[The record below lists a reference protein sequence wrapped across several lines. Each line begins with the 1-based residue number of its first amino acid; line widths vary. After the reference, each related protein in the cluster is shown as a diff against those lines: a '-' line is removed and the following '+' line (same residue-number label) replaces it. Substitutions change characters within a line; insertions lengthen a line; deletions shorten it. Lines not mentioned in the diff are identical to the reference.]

1 MKAAE
6 LSRRAFLGGLT
17 AATAAGCASVGGGRK
32 REIRFAAIGAWG
44 MGRGTSLGLIKAKA
58 KLVALCD
65 ANKENLAKAAKTWP
79 GLPCYTDYRKM
90 LAEIGDTFEAVHV
103 STPDHTHAYI
113 AIDCMNAGKHVYV
126 QKPLAHT
133 FEECE
138 MMAAAQRRT
147 GVVVQMGNQGHP
159 GVARYEELLSA
170 DLWGEIMEIE
180 AWSDRPGVPEKAWWP
195 QGMKE
200 YMKPAPYDE
209 KMGPEEWNCWVGPA
223 ADRGY
228 NPKYF
233 GLPWRGWCD
242 YGCGAIGDMAVHNA
256 DPAFWIFKLGLPV
269 SVVGDTCGTGPVT
282 VAYPKQSKIVMKFA
296 NGMKLTWY
304 DGGLKPQVTPDMKP
318 GFSFG
323 GNGLLIRGTKATT
336 VGPSHAGAPSVIAA
350 GGHPWNAE
358 SEKIASDVNA
368 FVESVDV
375 ENHYR
380 EFVRACR
387 DEAPEDC
394 GSQLSYAAPLTE
406 ALLIGCISLRYPGQ
420 ELKFDPVAKRFT
432 NNEDANKW
440 LKASARGEWDFNAI
454 RNGRGLFGKLFSRS
468 VFAC

>member
-1 MKAAE
+1 MDG
-6 LSRRAFLGGLT
+6 LSRRGFIGAIG
-17 AATAAGCASVGGGRK
+17 AAAALSGCATGGTRRK
-32 REIRFAAIGAWG
+32 EIRFAAIGAWG
-44 MGRGTSLGLIKAKA
+44 MGRGTSTGLIRAKA

-65 ANKENLAKAAKTWP
+65 ANKENLAKAAKAWP
-79 GLPCYTDYRKM
+79 GLPCYTDYRRM
-90 LAEIGDTFEAVHV
+90 LAEIGDTFDAVHV

-138 MMAAAQRRT
+138 MMKAAALRN
-147 GVVVQMGNQGHP
+147 GIVCQMGNQGHP
-159 GVARYEELLSA
+159 GVERYDELLSA
-170 DLWGEIMEIE
+170 GTWGDILEIE

-200 YMKPAPYDE
+200 LMPSAPYDA

-223 ADRGY
+223 ADHGY

-269 SVVGDTCGTGPVT
+269 SVTGDTTGTGPVT
-282 VAYPKQSKIVMKFA
+282 VAYPKQSTIVMRFA
-296 NGMKLTWY
+296 NGMKLTWR
-304 DGGLKPQVTPDMKP
+304 DGGLKPKVTPDMKP
-318 GFSFG
+318 GFAFG
-323 GNGLLIRGTKATT
+323 GNGLLIRGTRVTT
-336 VGPSHAGAPSVIAA
+336 VGGSHAAAPMVVAA
-350 GGHPWNAE
+350 GGHAWNEE
-358 SEKIASDVNA
+358 SAKIAAEVSA
-368 FVESVDV
+368 IVESITP

-380 EFVRACR
+380 EFVRACQ
-387 DEAPEDC
+387 DEDPEAC
-394 GSQLSYAAPLTE
+394 GSKLSYAAPLTE
-406 ALLIGCISLRYPGQ
+406 ALLLGCISLRYPGQ

-432 NNEDANKW
+432 NNEDANRW
-440 LKASARGEWDFNAI
+440 LKAPSRGEWD
-454 RNGRGLFGKLFSRS
+454 LHKLDTVRS
-468 VFAC
+468 WWNFWS